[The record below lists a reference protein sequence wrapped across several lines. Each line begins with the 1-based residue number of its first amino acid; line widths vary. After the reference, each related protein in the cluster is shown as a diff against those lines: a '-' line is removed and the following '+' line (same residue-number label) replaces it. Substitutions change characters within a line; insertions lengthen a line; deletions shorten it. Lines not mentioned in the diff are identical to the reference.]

1 MNSNDYSEACLN
13 SLLDT
18 DFYEELPNDANPE
31 YKAKINDKIDDL
43 LSKELINDFEASNL
57 KQGSRTPHFY
67 GLPKIHKE
75 CTTFP
80 QLRPICSGFNSCAA
94 KISEFIDYI
103 KDTWDFVQKIES
115 DVAPTTISSKTIL
128 ATMDVSS
135 LYPNIDH
142 EKSVKAC
149 EYALNKRKTPLI
161 PTSVLTNLIMTVL
174 KSNTLKFG
182 ERYFHQIK
190 GTAMGTPVA
199 VNFANLFMAKF
210 ETEMLADYKKKFKK
224 ITYCLAPIY

>member
-1 MNSNDYSEACLN
+1 M
-13 SLLDT
+13 
-18 DFYEELPNDANPE
+18 
-31 YKAKINDKIDDL
+31 
-43 LSKELINDFEASNL
+43 
-57 KQGSRTPHFY
+57 
-67 GLPKIHKE
+67 LPK
-75 CTTFP
+75 F
-80 QLRPICSGFNSCAA
+80 SGFNSCAA

-149 EYALNKRKTPLI
+149 EYALSKRKTPLI

-174 KSNTLKFG
+174 KSNTL
-182 ERYFHQIK
+182 
-190 GTAMGTPVA
+190 
-199 VNFANLFMAKF
+199 NLENDTFIRLKV
-210 ETEMLADYKKKFKK
+210 LPWGPPW
-224 ITYCLAPIY
+224 L